1 MHIKY
6 TCRIVKTCLFR
17 FCIIIV
23 VIPLMLCFPS
33 FLAISY
39 CFPWCFHVFLL
50 VFLRFSWVFLL
61 FLLSVPLFSILDFVK
76 MAKYSPKMTKKLV
89 CPTPYLRNHTSY
101 DCHLWYTSV
110 KWWYLQILFFFHSF
124 KILIF
129 WVAGRVKGQ
138 KWPKM
143 TKNSVH
149 CTLYIRNHTSYVR
162 YTCVKWWHLQILFS
176 LFSNFDFTG

>member
-110 KWWYLQILFFFHSF
+110 KWWYLQILFFF
-124 KILIF
+124 ILSKF
-129 WVAGRVKGQ
+129 WFFGLLGGSKGKNGPKWQ
-138 KWPKM
+138 K
-143 TKNSVH
+143 
-149 CTLYIRNHTSYVR
+149 TLSIAPYISGTIHHMLGTHV
-162 YTCVKWWHLQILFS
+162 
-176 LFSNFDFTG
+176 